1 MSSDGGE
8 KLYKNFGNFLK
19 ENFRSEI
26 CNKKMYDSTKLRLNI
41 LQTLEKVIT
50 HSEIGAFCVP
60 FFQEFHNVFVALLC
74 VFPKLER
81 KTGIHTHSS
90 TKINPLK
97 QRGQDAD
104 HDSTVRCGGQSVM
117 ELTVRGHERVE
128 ALGIICQSFDQVALL
143 LS

>member
-1 MSSDGGE
+1 MSSDGAE
-8 KLYKNFGNFLK
+8 KLYKNFGNFPK

-74 VFPKLER
+74 VFPK
-81 KTGIHTHSS
+81 
-90 TKINPLK
+90 
-97 QRGQDAD
+97 QRREYTPTA
-104 HDSTVRCGGQSVM
+104 
-117 ELTVRGHERVE
+117 
-128 ALGIICQSFDQVALL
+128 APK
-143 LS
+143 